1 MTFEKFLQDSG
12 CGGYPLRTMLDNLE
26 DEQIVESIN
35 DFAKII
41 AKEAVKKKKEYILR
55 ISKKYRRF
63 ESGVDNTGF
72 IYISQLEAICK

>member
-26 DEQIVESIN
+26 YEQIIESIN
-35 DFAKII
+35 DYAKMLV
-41 AKEAVKKKKEYILR
+41 KESVKKKKESILR
-55 ISKKYRRF
+55 IAKKYRRF
-63 ESGVDNTGF
+63 ESGVDKTGF